1 MKLGKIKTLIKE
13 RKTAAIML
21 DDSNVQWIGDGISLY
36 PADGDVIFNKDNI
49 LSILDIDRT
58 KREQYIVQQSF
69 EYALPMLG
77 LEPHPREIKL
87 YPDFSVD
94 YLGDLI
100 TLMHTEDGLIVGVN
114 QKRIAP
120 AEGEVPL
127 EFMLR
132 PNISGSYVVAC
143 YEGMLCSGIIMPVE
157 SRIGDAIMQWMRNAI
172 NQPLGYINL
181 VTAEPEE
188 EEELEQKEIGEGE
201 DE

>member
-13 RKTAAIML
+13 RKTAEIMC
-21 DDSNVQWIGDGISLY
+21 DDNCVQWIGDGLSMY
-36 PADGDVIFNKDNI
+36 PADGDVSFSKENI
-49 LSILDIDRT
+49 LAILDIDRT
-58 KREQYIVQQSF
+58 KHEQYMVNERETPLQV
-69 EYALPMLG
+69 LG
-77 LEPHPREIKL
+77 IEPRHREIKL

-120 AEGEVPL
+120 ADGEMPL
-127 EFMLR
+127 EFTLR
-132 PNISGSYVVAC
+132 PDGRSYVVAC
-143 YEGMLCSGIIMPVE
+143 YEGMLCTGIIMPEE

-181 VTAEPEE
+181 IMAEQEEEVEPE
-188 EEELEQKEIGEGE
+188 QMEIGENE
-201 DE
+201 E